1 MKIPPRIGFVGIGI
15 MGLPMAKNLIKNG
28 YKIKVYN
35 RTREKCYPLEKEGAE
50 ISCSVKEISQISN
63 VIITMLENE
72 EALDAVCFGKEGII
86 ENLSAGSYLI
96 NTSTVS
102 YEYAVMMNRE
112 CFKKGIKYIDSPVSG
127 SKPLAETASLI
138 MLCGCEKDWLDHVK
152 PILLSMG
159 KDIVY
164 CGTAGKGTAM
174 KLCVNLL
181 LSAMNMGLSESVKL
195 CEKSGIAPSLFF
207 EVIEKS
213 PVLNCGYYK
222 IKKDKLIQK
231 DFSPQF
237 SLKNML
243 KDLGFINKFSRN
255 LNFDGLLARE
265 LFKIYE
271 AAFKEGYYN
280 EDLTSV
286 SKIYDKK

>member
-1 MKIPPRIGFVGIGI
+1 
-15 MGLPMAKNLIKNG
+15 
-28 YKIKVYN
+28 
-35 RTREKCYPLEKEGAE
+35 
-50 ISCSVKEISQISN
+50 
-63 VIITMLENE
+63 
-72 EALDAVCFGKEGII
+72 
-86 ENLSAGSYLI
+86 
-96 NTSTVS
+96 
-102 YEYAVMMNRE
+102 
-112 CFKKGIKYIDSPVSG
+112 
-127 SKPLAETASLI
+127 
-138 MLCGCEKDWLDHVK
+138 
-152 PILLSMG
+152 
-159 KDIVY
+159 
-164 CGTAGKGTAM
+164 
-174 KLCVNLL
+174 
-181 LSAMNMGLSESVKL
+181 MGLSESVKL

-271 AAFKEGYYN
+271 AAFKEGYNN

>member
-1 MKIPPRIGFVGIGI
+1 D
-15 MGLPMAKNLIKNG
+15 
-28 YKIKVYN
+28 Y
-35 RTREKCYPLEKEGAE
+35 
-50 ISCSVKEISQISN
+50 
-63 VIITMLENE
+63 
-72 EALDAVCFGKEGII
+72 
-86 ENLSAGSYLI
+86 
-96 NTSTVS
+96 
-102 YEYAVMMNRE
+102 
-112 CFKKGIKYIDSPVSG
+112 
-127 SKPLAETASLI
+127 
-138 MLCGCEKDWLDHVK
+138 VK

-181 LSAMNMGLSESVKL
+181 LAAMNMGLTESVKL
-195 CEKSGIAPSLFF
+195 CEKSGVSPSLFF

-213 PVLNCGYYK
+213 PALNCGYYK
-222 IKKDKLIQK
+222 IKKDKLLQK

-243 KDLGFINKFSRN
+243 KELGFINKFSRN
-255 LNFDGLLARE
+255 LNFDGLLVRE
-265 LFKIYE
+265 LFKMYE
-271 AAFKEGYYN
+271 TAFKEGYYN